1 MMRALISSL
10 GLIFLTSLPGV
21 SAPLIWTGATADLSV
36 ASNWNPA
43 SVPTI
48 SDNATFNAA
57 STTKQLLTPGGTDF
71 SVSSATFTSGNFS
84 FDTSGFGDVINF
96 GNGVSGG
103 GLVVSNAAAVDFN
116 DQSIFLNNSMSW
128 SVSGGSQF
136 SSSGTVDTTND
147 GVETGYALTLA
158 FGAGQTNNR
167 ATFQEITFGTTG
179 SLTVTNWGGAVGQF
193 GGTNNQLRFF
203 GTVSQ
208 PPDLTNIKFTVG
220 VSTLSS
226 AAQNFGSYWE
236 VVPVPEPAT
245 CVLLAGGMTCLGILR
260 LRRMI

>member
-1 MMRALISSL
+1 MMKAVISSL

-21 SAPLIWTGATADLSV
+21 SAPLIWTGATPDLSV

-71 SVSSATFTSGNFS
+71 SVASATFTSGNFS
-84 FDTSGFGDVINF
+84 FAASGFGDVINF

-103 GLVVSNAAAVDFN
+103 GLVLSSTATVDFN
-116 DQSIFLNNSMSW
+116 DQFIFLNKKMSW

-147 GVETGYALTLA
+147 GNDTGYALTLA
-158 FGAGQTNNR
+158 FGVGQTNNR
-167 ATFQEITFGTTG
+167 ATFQDVTFGTTG
-179 SLTVTNWGGAVGQF
+179 TLTVTNWGGTPGQF
-193 GGTNNQLRFF
+193 SGVKNQLRIF
-203 GTVSQ
+203 GDGSQ

-220 VSTLSS
+220 
-226 AAQNFGSYWE
+226 A
-236 VVPVPEPAT
+236 
-245 CVLLAGGMTCLGILR
+245 
-260 LRRMI
+260 